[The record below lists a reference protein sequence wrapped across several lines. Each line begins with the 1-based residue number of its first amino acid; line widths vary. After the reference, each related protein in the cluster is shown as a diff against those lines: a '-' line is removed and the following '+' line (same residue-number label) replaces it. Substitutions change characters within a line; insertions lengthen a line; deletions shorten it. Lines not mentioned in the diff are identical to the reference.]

1 MNSEIDVNLLVSI
14 YNEKINSLTS
24 QNILLEAR
32 LKSLVRDYSEEKNK
46 LLMANLEL
54 QRKLD
59 SLGDESLSSST
70 SSTSKKSSKAEPS
83 DYE

>member
-1 MNSEIDVNLLVSI
+1 
-14 YNEKINSLTS
+14 
-24 QNILLEAR
+24 
-32 LKSLVRDYSEEKNK
+32 
-46 LLMANLEL
+46 MANLEL